1 MIIIMIIIIAVA
13 MSGGSS
19 LQAMPR
25 RSILHGRRPRE
36 QLLRDRRRADGG
48 PEAREAGS
56 VRAGSHRSAVLRASR
71 PALRLRFFAMSS
83 ALRSLYLYV
92 SRKAT
97 IACLSCF
104 RDASDFCGRGAESRS

>member
-1 MIIIMIIIIAVA
+1 

-56 VRAGSHRSAVLRASR
+56 VRAGSHRSAVLHAS
-71 PALRLRFFAMSS
+71 PAAQVLCHVLGPSFLVLIR
-83 ALRSLYLYV
+83 V
-92 SRKAT
+92 P
-97 IACLSCF
+97 
-104 RDASDFCGRGAESRS
+104 

>member
-1 MIIIMIIIIAVA
+1 MMIIIMIIIIAVA

-36 QLLRDRRRADGG
+36 QLLRDRHRADGG
-48 PEAREAGS
+48 LKPER
-56 VRAGSHRSAVLRASR
+56 RAACAQGHTAAPSSA

-83 ALRSLYLYV
+83 ALHSLYLYV